1 MRREKK
7 FKLLI
12 QNSNEVPKSAEIN
25 IINFTKNN
33 KKIPENIKK
42 VLSLGLKNAIGG
54 TPFKNDIL
62 NHTDALYTKWLKYAH
77 DLKIDYFRIAEVRS
91 LIFLEMQNL
100 NKCITPSTAAKDL
113 KTYLNQNKEII
124 ILQIDKSKNLGI
136 VDIEDYIFKL
146 NQVFSPDKFEKLSKN
161 PLQSDILKFHK
172 VIYKLKPYLSI
183 SDNYLI
189 QPTESIKKGYG
200 ILKIKKPGMPLRPI
214 VSSIFSITSGAE
226 QYLLKILKPLVE
238 KCKFSLSSTKVFKE
252 KFMKITQNF
261 TNFYEIF
268 NIDATSLYT
277 SINVPRVIDHIVSEI
292 YTDPDSY
299 LNDNN

>member
-1 MRREKK
+1 
-7 FKLLI
+7 
-12 QNSNEVPKSAEIN
+12 
-25 IINFTKNN
+25 
-33 KKIPENIKK
+33 
-42 VLSLGLKNAIGG
+42 
-54 TPFKNDIL
+54 
-62 NHTDALYTKWLKYAH
+62 
-77 DLKIDYFRIAEVRS
+77 
-91 LIFLEMQNL
+91 MQNL

-200 ILKIKKPGMPLRPI
+200 ILKIKKTRH
-214 VSSIFSITSGAE
+214 A
-226 QYLLKILKPLVE
+226 
-238 KCKFSLSSTKVFKE
+238 
-252 KFMKITQNF
+252 F
-261 TNFYEIF
+261 TTY
-268 NIDATSLYT
+268 
-277 SINVPRVIDHIVSEI
+277 R
-292 YTDPDSY
+292 
-299 LNDNN
+299 